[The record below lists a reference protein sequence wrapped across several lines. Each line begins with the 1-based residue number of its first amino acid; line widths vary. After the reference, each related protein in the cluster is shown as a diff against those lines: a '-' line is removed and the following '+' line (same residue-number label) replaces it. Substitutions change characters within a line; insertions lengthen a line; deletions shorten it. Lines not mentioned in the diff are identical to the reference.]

1 MRLFAT
7 VLGMPLL
14 VFGLLACAS
23 SNPGQGMIDKED
35 RLLAAGF
42 KKRPIKTEAQLAD
55 FRAIPAHMI
64 RPSSYKGK
72 PVYVYADPTI
82 CGCLYMGGTTAY
94 NTYISG
100 ATARSMQ
107 QAANPETGQGYF
119 PTPYM
124 MDGGP
129 WDDADA
135 YLYYVD

>member
-1 MRLFAT
+1 MRLFT
-7 VLGMPLL
+7 PLL
-14 VFGLLACAS
+14 AIPVLVLGLLACAT
-23 SNPGQGMIDKED
+23 NPGQGDINKED

-55 FRAIPAHMI
+55 FRTIPAHMI
-64 RPSSYKGK
+64 RPSSLKGK
-72 PVYVYADPTI
+72 PIYVYADPTI

-94 NTYISG
+94 KTYISG
-100 ATARSMQ
+100 AMARSMRQ
-107 QAANPETGQGYF
+107 GANPETGDGYF

-135 YLYYVD
+135 YMYYVD